1 MGSDFMLVS
10 TSFLSSN
17 NIPRDLKKLNETDT
31 DYIHVDVMDGKF
43 VPNKT
48 MPFSEMRH
56 ISDYTSKRLDVHLM
70 VKNVKDYINLYAKLN
85 PLIIT
90 FHYEAVSTPL
100 EIIDYIKSLNIKVGM
115 SIKPSTKVEEIVSLL
130 PYLDLVLVMSVEPG
144 YGGQEFIY
152 DSHIKINELD
162 KIRKEKNYAY
172 LIEVDGGVNDITSK
186 LCKNADILVVGSFI
200 TDSENYQLQI
210 EKIRKTLD

>member
-1 MGSDFMLVS
+1 MIS
-10 TSFLSSN
+10 TSILTIKENLKENIQKLDSTKTDFLH
-17 NIPRDLKKLNETDT
+17 I
-31 DYIHVDVMDGKF
+31 DVMDGMF
-43 VPNKT
+43 VPNNSVALDVYEELLKD
-48 MPFSEMRH
+48 
-56 ISDYTSKRLDVHLM
+56 ISTPLDVHLM
-70 VKNVKDYINLYAKLN
+70 VKNVKDYINSYAKLN

-90 FHYEAVSTPL
+90 FHYESVSNHL

-115 SIKPSTKVEEIVSLL
+115 SIKPATKVEEIVSLL

>member
-1 MGSDFMLVS
+1 MIS
-10 TSFLSSN
+10 TSILTIKENLKENIQKLDSTKTDFLH
-17 NIPRDLKKLNETDT
+17 I
-31 DYIHVDVMDGKF
+31 DVMDGMF
-43 VPNKT
+43 VPNNSVALDVYEELLKD
-48 MPFSEMRH
+48 
-56 ISDYTSKRLDVHLM
+56 ISTPLDVHLM

>member
-1 MGSDFMLVS
+1 MIS
-10 TSFLSSN
+10 TSILTIKENLKENIQKLDSTKTDFLH
-17 NIPRDLKKLNETDT
+17 I
-31 DYIHVDVMDGKF
+31 DVMDGMF
-43 VPNKT
+43 VPNNSVALDVYEELLKD
-48 MPFSEMRH
+48 
-56 ISDYTSKRLDVHLM
+56 ISTPLDVHLM

-85 PLIIT
+85 PIIIT
-90 FHYEAVSTPL
+90 FHYEAVSNHL

-115 SIKPSTKVEEIVSLL
+115 SIKPATKVEEIVSLL

>member
-1 MGSDFMLVS
+1 MIS
-10 TSFLSSN
+10 TSILTIKENLKENIQKLDSTKTDFLH
-17 NIPRDLKKLNETDT
+17 I
-31 DYIHVDVMDGKF
+31 DVMDGMF
-43 VPNKT
+43 VPNNSVALDVYEELLKD
-48 MPFSEMRH
+48 
-56 ISDYTSKRLDVHLM
+56 ISTPLDVHLM

-90 FHYEAVSTPL
+90 FHYEAVSNHL

>member
-1 MGSDFMLVS
+1 MIS
-10 TSFLSSN
+10 TSILTIKENLKENIHKLDSTKTDFLH
-17 NIPRDLKKLNETDT
+17 I
-31 DYIHVDVMDGKF
+31 DVMDGMF
-43 VPNKT
+43 VPNNSVALDVYEELLKD
-48 MPFSEMRH
+48 
-56 ISDYTSKRLDVHLM
+56 ISTPLDVHLM

-90 FHYEAVSTPL
+90 FHYEAVSNHL

-115 SIKPSTKVEEIVSLL
+115 SIKPATKVEEIVSLL

>member
-1 MGSDFMLVS
+1 MIS
-10 TSFLSSN
+10 TSILTIKENLKENIQKLDSTKTDFLH
-17 NIPRDLKKLNETDT
+17 I
-31 DYIHVDVMDGKF
+31 DVMDGMF
-43 VPNKT
+43 VPNNSVAIDVYEELLKD
-48 MPFSEMRH
+48 
-56 ISDYTSKRLDVHLM
+56 ISTPLDVHLM
-70 VKNVKDYINLYAKLN
+70 VKNVKDYIDLYAKLN

-115 SIKPSTKVEEIVSLL
+115 SIKPSTKVEEIVDLL

-200 TDSENYQLQI
+200 TDSDNYQLQI

>member
-1 MGSDFMLVS
+1 MIS
-10 TSFLSSN
+10 TSILTIKENLKENIHKLDSTKTDFLH
-17 NIPRDLKKLNETDT
+17 I
-31 DYIHVDVMDGKF
+31 DVMDGMF
-43 VPNKT
+43 VPNNSVALDVYEELLKD
-48 MPFSEMRH
+48 
-56 ISDYTSKRLDVHLM
+56 ISTPLDVHLM

-90 FHYEAVSTPL
+90 FHYEAVSNHL

>member
-1 MGSDFMLVS
+1 MIS
-10 TSFLSSN
+10 TSILTIKENLKENIQKLDSTRTDFLH
-17 NIPRDLKKLNETDT
+17 I
-31 DYIHVDVMDGKF
+31 DVMDGMF
-43 VPNKT
+43 VPNNSVAIDVYEELLKD
-48 MPFSEMRH
+48 
-56 ISDYTSKRLDVHLM
+56 ISTPLDVHLM
-70 VKNVKDYINLYAKLN
+70 VKNVKDYIDLYAKLN

-115 SIKPSTKVEEIVSLL
+115 SIKPSTKVEEIVDLL

>member
-1 MGSDFMLVS
+1 MIS
-10 TSFLSSN
+10 TSILTIKENLKENIHKLDSTKTDFLH
-17 NIPRDLKKLNETDT
+17 I
-31 DYIHVDVMDGKF
+31 DVMDGMF
-43 VPNKT
+43 VPNNSVALDVYEELLKD
-48 MPFSEMRH
+48 
-56 ISDYTSKRLDVHLM
+56 ISTPLDVHLM

-90 FHYEAVSTPL
+90 FHYEAVSNHL

-115 SIKPSTKVEEIVSLL
+115 SIKPATKVEEIVSLL

-172 LIEVDGGVNDITSK
+172 LIEVDGGVNDVTSK

-210 EKIRKTLD
+210 EKIRKALD

>member
-1 MGSDFMLVS
+1 MIS
-10 TSFLSSN
+10 TSILSIKDNLEENIQKLDLTKTDFLH
-17 NIPRDLKKLNETDT
+17 I
-31 DYIHVDVMDGKF
+31 DVMDGTF
-43 VPNKT
+43 VPNN
-48 MPFSEMRH
+48 SVAIDVYEELLND
-56 ISDYTSKRLDVHLM
+56 ISTPLDVHLM
-70 VKNVKDYINLYAKLN
+70 VKNVKDYIDLYAKLK

-90 FHYEAVSTPL
+90 FHYEAIFNHL

-115 SIKPSTKVEEIVSLL
+115 SIKPSTKVEEIADLL

-162 KIRKEKNYAY
+162 RIRKEKNYAY
-172 LIEVDGGVNDITSK
+172 LIEVDGGVNDVTSK

-200 TDSENYQLQI
+200 TDSDNYQLQI

>member
-1 MGSDFMLVS
+1 MIS
-10 TSFLSSN
+10 TSILSIKDNLEGNIQKLDLTKTDFLH
-17 NIPRDLKKLNETDT
+17 I
-31 DYIHVDVMDGKF
+31 DVMDGIF
-43 VPNKT
+43 VPNN
-48 MPFSEMRH
+48 SVAIDVYEELLND
-56 ISDYTSKRLDVHLM
+56 ISTPLDVHLM
-70 VKNVKDYINLYAKLN
+70 VQNVKEYIDLYAKLK

-90 FHYEAVSTPL
+90 FHYEAISNHL
-100 EIIDYIKSLNIKVGM
+100 EIIDYIKSLNIKVGI
-115 SIKPSTKVEEIVSLL
+115 SIKPSTKVEQIVSLL

-152 DSHIKINELD
+152 DSHIKINQLD
-162 KIRKEKNYAY
+162 QIRKEKNYSY

-200 TDSENYQLQI
+200 TDSDNYQLQI

>member
-1 MGSDFMLVS
+1 MIS
-10 TSFLSSN
+10 TSILTIKENLKENIQKLDSTRTDFLH
-17 NIPRDLKKLNETDT
+17 I
-31 DYIHVDVMDGKF
+31 DVMDGMF
-43 VPNKT
+43 VPNNSVALDVYEELLKD
-48 MPFSEMRH
+48 
-56 ISDYTSKRLDVHLM
+56 ISTPLDVHLM

-90 FHYEAVSTPL
+90 FHYEAVSNHL

-115 SIKPSTKVEEIVSLL
+115 SIKPATKVEEIVSLL

>member
-1 MGSDFMLVS
+1 MIS
-10 TSFLSSN
+10 TSILTIKENLKENIQKLDSTKTDFLH
-17 NIPRDLKKLNETDT
+17 I
-31 DYIHVDVMDGKF
+31 DVMDGMF
-43 VPNKT
+43 VPNNSVALDVYEELLKD
-48 MPFSEMRH
+48 
-56 ISDYTSKRLDVHLM
+56 ISTPLDVHLM
-70 VKNVKDYINLYAKLN
+70 VKNVKDYINSYAKLN

-90 FHYEAVSTPL
+90 FHYEAVSNHL

-115 SIKPSTKVEEIVSLL
+115 SIKPATKVEEIVSLL

-210 EKIRKTLD
+210 EKIRKALD